1 MAKNNNQQTC
11 VVQEARSKW
20 DMRGTCFANVGVVPN
35 ITLLIICGKTPLTTY
50 SPHKNEKGMNGH
62 LCLTVE
68 TSIKEQSSG
77 I

>member
-50 SPHKNEKGMNGH
+50 TLLIRMR
-62 LCLTVE
+62 
-68 TSIKEQSSG
+68 KE
-77 I
+77 